1 MCAVEGKHKDRDI
14 SLPIYRQSIKNN
26 IEQDL
31 VNDDNVL
38 ALYYGGSIATD
49 STDLYSD
56 IDLRIVVKDEK
67 YEEYRLKKKQ
77 RAKNWGKVLFYE
89 DFPWASHSV
98 AHFDGFIKVDSFY
111 YTMKDIQPSV
121 WMKNIKIVKDR
132 TEMIEEILEKSLK
145 LDYQPTVEEFEL
157 WRSKFFAHAHE
168 VYRGIKRKEFYYAL
182 NYLDA
187 LRLAIVK
194 GWSMDAGIQPNNPGY
209 WAKIEGDRSN
219 LATWQLSLLKTWSS
233 GRDPNEIQQTL
244 EKMIPEFIKIHR
256 RLCRKLDVEENAEWV
271 SKILHQVI

>member
-14 SLPIYRQSIKNN
+14 NLPIYRQSIKNN

-38 ALYYGGSIATD
+38 ALYYGGSIASDT
-49 STDLYSD
+49 TDLYSD

-67 YEEYRLKKKQ
+67 YEEYRLNKKE
-77 RAKNWGKVLFYE
+77 RAKIWGEILFYE

-98 AHFDGFIKVDSFY
+98 AHYEGFIKVDSFY
-111 YTMKDIQPSV
+111 YKMKDIQPSV
-121 WMKNIKIVKDR
+121 WMKNIKIVKDQTGLMR
-132 TEMIEEILEKSLK
+132 EVQAKSMS
-145 LDYQPTVEEFEL
+145 LDYQPTLEEFEL
-157 WRSKFFAHAHE
+157 WRSKFFAHTHE
-168 VYRGIKRKEFYYAL
+168 VYRGIKRNEFYYAL

-187 LRLAIVK
+187 LRLSIVK

-219 LATWQLSLLKTWSS
+219 LAIWQLSLLETWNCE
-233 GRDPNEIQQTL
+233 REPNEIQQTL
-244 EKMIPEFIKIHR
+244 EKMILEFIKIHR
-256 RLCRKLDVEENAEWV
+256 SLCRKLDVEEKPEWV
-271 SKILHQVI
+271 SKIFQQVI